1 MKFLNETLLLNGF
14 DYVDNDNILFSDLA
28 KDGLH
33 INEGGMRKFASNV
46 SRYIRYC

>member
-1 MKFLNETLLLNGF
+1 MVLITLITITFYLVIWLN
-14 DYVDNDNILFSDLA
+14 LA

-46 SRYIRYC
+46 NRYIRYC